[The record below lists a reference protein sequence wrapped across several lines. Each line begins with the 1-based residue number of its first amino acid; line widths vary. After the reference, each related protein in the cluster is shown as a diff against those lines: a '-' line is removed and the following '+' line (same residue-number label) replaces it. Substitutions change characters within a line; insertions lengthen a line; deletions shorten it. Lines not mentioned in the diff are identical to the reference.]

1 MLLHACVL
9 RRGADITLTW
19 QLIVPA
25 NFNIPL
31 AVAIVN
37 QRWCKTFGVNENLG
51 CCTID
56 RAALFVPHRRTYGP
70 TAIRHMSHRDF
81 LSLLQNSRLNTAF
94 ALQTIPSSITCTS
107 NMASDVSTQPIPQ
120 FVALGNGVWLDEI
133 HFGLNPPIRD
143 IPGGSVTF
151 GNRLSI

>member
-1 MLLHACVL
+1 MCVL
-9 RRGADITLTW
+9 WRGADITRTW

-25 NFNIPL
+25 DFNIPL
-31 AVAIVN
+31 AVAIVY
-37 QRWCKTFGVNENLG
+37 QRWCIIFGVIENSG
-51 CCTID
+51 CCTTD
-56 RAALFVPHRRTYGP
+56 RAAFFVHHRRTYGP
-70 TAIRHMSHRDF
+70 TTIRHMSHRGS
-81 LSLLQNSRLNTAF
+81 LSLLQISRLNTAF
-94 ALQTIPSSITCTS
+94 ALQTIPTSIACTS

-151 GNRLSI
+151 GKRISI